1 MYIVF
6 HLPKGAGGQTAG
18 YALSLIK
25 EEVAQWAQRYDIR
38 YTEKTIKYDHRVAFD
53 HDETY
58 SFFTLTWNPEFK
70 DKYPSWLEYE
80 LVNVAGERY

>member
-25 EEVAQWAQRYDIR
+25 EEVARWAQRYDIR

-53 HDETY
+53 H
-58 SFFTLTWNPEFK
+58 
-70 DKYPSWLEYE
+70 
-80 LVNVAGERY
+80 V

>member
-58 SFFTLTWNPEFK
+58 SFWAMTWNSK
-70 DKYPSWLEYE
+70 QDKVLAQYRIVSDL
-80 LVNVAGERY
+80 NNKI